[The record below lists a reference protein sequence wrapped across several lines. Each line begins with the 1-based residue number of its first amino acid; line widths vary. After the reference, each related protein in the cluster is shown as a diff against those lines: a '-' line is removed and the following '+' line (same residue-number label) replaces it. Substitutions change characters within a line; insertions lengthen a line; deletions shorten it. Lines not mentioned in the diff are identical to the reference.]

1 MNNQAKELK
10 TRASYAAPVCEEV
23 PVWIEGPL
31 CGSNEKVEDEDGE
44 W

>member
-31 CGSNEKVEDEDGE
+31 CGSNESVTEIEE
-44 W
+44 EY